1 MQSKVC
7 SRCKLEKSVNYFGK
21 NKAKADGLVAYCK
34 VCRNAMSAEKYA
46 SNNHFKEK
54 TKNRTLKTIT
64 QSRKDPAI
72 KKQHA
77 EASKRWQQNN
87 PGYGRASQARK
98 KATKLQRTPFWSET
112 SLISKFYAACPIGY
126 EVDHIVPLVGDKYGV
141 CGLHVLSNLQYLT
154 VEENSKKSNR
164 WSWEL
169 QK

>member
-7 SRCKLEKSVNYFGK
+7 SRCKLKKLIDCFGK

-46 SNNHFKEK
+46 SNVAFKEK
-54 TKNRTLKTIT
+54 TKERTLKNIT
-64 QSRKDPAI
+64 QARKDPTV

-77 EASKRWQQNN
+77 IATKRWQQNN
-87 PGYGRASQARK
+87 PGYGRAPQARK
-98 KATKLQRTPFWSET
+98 KATKLQRTPSWSET
-112 SLISKFYAACPIGY
+112 ALIANFYAACPTGY

-154 VEENSKKSNR
+154 VKENSKKSNR